1 MKSPALLLFS
11 IAFLMPA
18 QLSAATS
25 CPWLTK
31 GSAAT
36 ALGGSV
42 SATVQ
47 VSESGEGTCTFTREE
62 ATSKDNFKD
71 VLKISV
77 QKAPPQPS
85 CPAGSPKLAAIGNE
99 AVTCT
104 LRRQPQQSVEMI
116 VSRVRDLHFTVS
128 ITTHKQ
134 GAQPTNQD
142 QSADALEQVAEQV
155 AGNLF

>member
-1 MKSPALLLFS
+1 MRLTALLLFS
-11 IAFLMPA
+11 VAFLIPTK
-18 QLSAATS
+18 LSAATN

-42 SATVQ
+42 SVTVQ
-47 VSESGEGTCTFTREE
+47 VSDSGEGSCTFTREE

-71 VLKISV
+71 ALKISV
-77 QKAPPQPS
+77 QKALPQPS
-85 CPAGSPKLAAIGNE
+85 CPAGSPKLTTIGNE

-104 LRRQPQQSVEMI
+104 LRRQPEESMEMI

-134 GAQPTNQD
+134 GAQAPNQN
-142 QSADALEQVAEQV
+142 QPADALEQVAEQV

>member
-1 MKSPALLLFS
+1 MKLPALLLFS
-11 IAFLMPA
+11 VVFLMPA
-18 QLSAATS
+18 KLFAANS

-42 SATVQ
+42 SVAAQ

-85 CPAGSPKLAAIGNE
+85 CPAGSAKVAAIGNE

-104 LRRQPQQSVEMI
+104 LHRLPLESVEMI

-128 ITTHKQ
+128 ITTHKE
-134 GAQPTNQD
+134 GAQAPNQNQPTD
-142 QSADALEQVAEQV
+142 PLEQIAEQV

>member
-1 MKSPALLLFS
+1 MKLPALLLVS
-11 IAFLMPA
+11 VAVLLPA
-18 QLSAATS
+18 KLSAAPK

-31 GSAAT
+31 GSAET

-47 VSESGEGTCTFTREE
+47 VSGSGEGTCTFTREDA
-62 ATSKDNFKD
+62 ATKDDFKD

-77 QKAPPQPS
+77 QKTPQS
-85 CPAGSPKLAAIGNE
+85 TCPAGSPKLMAIGNE

-104 LRRQPQQSVEMI
+104 LHRSPAGSTEMI

-128 ITTHKQ
+128 ITSHKQ
-134 GAQPTNQD
+134 GAQPAT
-142 QSADALEQVAEQV
+142 QSESPDALEQVAEQV
-155 AGNLF
+155 AGSLF

>member
-1 MKSPALLLFS
+1 MKFPALLLFS
-11 IAFLMPA
+11 AAFLMPA
-18 QLSAATS
+18 KSSAATN

-42 SATVQ
+42 SVTAQ
-47 VSESGEGTCTFTREE
+47 VSDSGEGSCTFTREE

-71 VLKISV
+71 VLKIAV
-77 QKAPPQPS
+77 QKAPQPT
-85 CPAGSPKLAAIGNE
+85 CPAGSPKLIAIGNE

-104 LRRQPQQSVEMI
+104 LRRPPVESVEMI

-134 GAQPTNQD
+134 GAQPSNPSE
-142 QSADALEQVAEQV
+142 SADALEQVAEQV